1 MKKAMMGIWALACI
15 LLGAVAAQAV
25 PIHVTHLWHMHQPIY
40 YPYEGPGA
48 IGSHFNFDAGSVW
61 DGDRYNCYRDWPAGA
76 VSRASGHGGSQM
88 SYSGSLAEN
97 NKSLWGN
104 YGDWAGNIRNARNNL
119 KTSSGNSRLDMV
131 GIAYHHSLM
140 PLTSVE
146 SMRMQIKLHKE
157 QYKEAWNTGGA
168 YSKGFWPPECA
179 FDNTMVPAL
188 VAEGLEW
195 VIVDN
200 GHLFRT
206 IDDFEWNSGSSCRP
220 NKAEVRNGS
229 STNKNS
235 TWESLQN
242 VWAPTKVL
250 APWSYQPHYTRY
262 VNPASGAIQKIIA
275 VPAGRYEGNENGRG
289 GYGAFKPQNVWGG
302 HVGANN
308 DSSKPMLLL
317 LHSDGDNYGM
327 KNSDAWNGQQQA
339 FVDMCAGNADFEYT
353 SVQDYLGMYPPA
365 SNDVI
370 HVEPGSWIG
379 IDGGT
384 PYYEKWMSYENRDGE
399 MPDMWSWSVLV
410 AAQNRVFTADDLAN
424 SYLSGNR
431 DMNDVE
437 WGLGN
442 DTAKAWHFYLNGET
456 SCYWYWD
463 YDRANPWD
471 GNVTRACNMAIAH
484 AMNVVGDGSGDARG
498 PSIFPPQ
505 RQPYNPG
512 GKMWNETSNAPS
524 DFVVW
529 TFVDDLSGVQSVTLK
544 WRRDLDGQWPMSSIQ
559 NETYAGGAEVGPWQ
573 SVPMAGD
580 WWPTVKGPQVSQES
594 ARAKRYMGTVSGQ
607 SDCLIDYYVEAV
619 DGKGK
624 TNKSNI
630 IHVWVGEQ
638 TGGSG
643 GGGGGGT
650 PSLWIRSP
658 YTYPSAAEVTA
669 DTPLY
674 INAEAGPSGTVT
686 RVTVGYSA
694 DGGTN
699 WLRTNMTANA
709 EWGSVGGQWYNLSLG
724 QFAAGTALQYFFEVT
739 DGTSTNWDNN
749 GGANYV
755 LSVGEGGGEAETL
768 WVGNTAQSPA
778 NGAITATNPIVITC
792 ESWPIGASTNVAL
805 VYSADGGGT
814 WLTANMVKTGEARNN
829 DLWRVEIG
837 PFADGTLLRY
847 CVSGALPNGTTVWDN
862 NGGQNY
868 LASIGEGGTLRM
880 AVHTPVIGAAGGPD
894 NADDA
899 FDFDTTGGAATTS
912 GTNGFGSFGRVYVN
926 CDGTNL
932 YVGGTDVSLPEDS
945 QNNAYIV
952 FLSGGAQVGS
962 EHLWTFD
969 GAPEGIDKLHNAGFQ
984 PAANIAILLGDIWGD
999 GTHSNFSMYK
1009 PDGFDFGQGVF
1020 ATPASG
1026 TAFAAVEGARLSQ
1039 FGGYGP
1045 DSRLAANWECAIP
1058 LSAFG
1063 VADASALTNLY
1074 LSGLMVTKDTD
1085 PNPEKP
1091 NNRFISG
1098 RYLGA
1103 NATLGNDE
1111 LPDEWGNFAFS
1122 LVDLAGRKVDLP
1134 RDSDETLGVP
1144 DSWIAEHLP
1153 PGSFGAGSN
1162 HDPDPHPDRVEY
1174 FLGTDPNTADDL
1186 LIQELGNGRLRIH
1199 KSGGQMCHYV
1209 LETAELVDAG
1219 LQVWNWT
1226 TRPTQSST
1234 NGEIVLPAFTAS
1246 NLLLRV
1252 KVIVPE

>member
-1 MKKAMMGIWALACI
+1 MQMKKAMTGV
-15 LLGAVAAQAV
+15 GAAAIVFGGAWGAQAV

-40 YPYEGPGA
+40 FPYETPGT
-48 IGSHFNFDAGSVW
+48 IDSNGRFNFSVQGVW

-76 VSRASGHGGSQM
+76 VGRASGHGGSQM

-97 NKSLWGN
+97 NKSMWGD
-104 YGDWAGNIRNARNNL
+104 YSGWGGNIRNARNNM

-157 QYKEAWNTGGA
+157 QYQEAWGTGGA

-206 IDDFEWNSGSSCRP
+206 VDDFEWNSGSSCRP

-229 STNKNS
+229 SAGKNS

-262 VNPASGAIQKIIA
+262 VNPSSGTIQKIIA

-289 GYGAFKPQNVWGG
+289 GYGAFKPENVWGS

-308 DSSKPMLLL
+308 DASKPMLLL

-339 FVDMCAGNADFEYT
+339 FVDMCNANADFEYT
-353 SVQDYLGMYPPA
+353 SVQDYLSMYPPNP
-365 SNDVI
+365 NDVI

-384 PYYEKWMSYENRDGE
+384 PYYEKWLSYENKDGV
-399 MPDMWSWSVLV
+399 MPDMYSWSVLV
-410 AAQNRVFTADDLAN
+410 AAQNRVFTADDMEN
-424 SYLSGNR
+424 SYLGGGK
-431 DMNDVE
+431 DVNDVE
-437 WGLGN
+437 WGIGN

-463 YDRANPWD
+463 FDTANPWD
-471 GNVTRACNMAIAH
+471 GNPTRACNMAVAEANKVIARH
-484 AMNVVGDGSGDARG
+484 SGGDNRG

-505 RQPYNPG
+505 RTPYNPG

-529 TFVDDLSGVQSVTLK
+529 TFIDDLSGVQGATLK
-544 WRRDLDGQWPMSSIQ
+544 WRKDLDGQWPMSSIQ
-559 NETYAGGAEVGPWQ
+559 NETYAGGSEVGAWE
-573 SVPMAGD
+573 SVAMTAD
-580 WWPTVKGPQVSQES
+580 WWPANKGANVPDPTC
-594 ARAKRYMGTVSGQ
+594 RAQRYRGTVSGQ

-619 DGKGK
+619 DANGK
-624 TNKSNI
+624 TNRSNI
-630 IHVWVGEQ
+630 LHVWVGEQ

-643 GGGGGGT
+643 GEGDT
-650 PSLWIRSP
+650 PSPLWIRSP
-658 YTYPSAAEVTA
+658 YTYPNAADVTA

-686 RVTVGYSA
+686 SVTVGYSV

-739 DGTSTNWDNN
+739 DGSTTNWDNN

-768 WVGNTAQSPA
+768 WVGNTAQAPA

-792 ESWPIGASTNVAL
+792 QSWPIGASTNVEL
-805 VYSADGGGT
+805 VFSMDG
-814 WLTANMVKTGEARNN
+814 ANWGKASFAKVGETNNN
-829 DLWRVEIG
+829 DVWSVAIG
-837 PFADGTLLRY
+837 PYADGTTIRY
-847 CVSGALPNGTTVWDN
+847 CVSGTLPSAQQAWDN
-862 NGGQNY
+862 NGGQDY
-868 LASIGEGGTLRM
+868 TAYVGEPGAVRM
-880 AVHTPVIGAAGGPD
+880 ARHTPAIGAAGTPD
-894 NADDA
+894 NATDT
-899 FDFDTTGGAATTS
+899 FDFDMTGGAATTS
-912 GTNGFGSFGRVYVN
+912 GTNGFGSFGRIYVN
-926 CDGTNL
+926 FDDTNL
-932 YVGGTDVSLPEDS
+932 YVGGTGVALPNDS
-945 QNNAYIV
+945 DNNAYIV
-952 FLSGGAQVGS
+952 FVSGGTRAGS
-962 EHLWTFD
+962 GNLWNYSTSPQ
-969 GAPEGIDKLHNAGFQ
+969 GLNLLHNTSYA
-984 PAANIAILLGDIWGD
+984 PAVNLAILLGDVWGD
-999 GTHSNFSMYK
+999 GTHADFSMYK
-1009 PDGFDFGQGVF
+1009 TNGFNFGQGVF
-1020 ATPASG
+1020 ELVAASNSI
-1026 TAFAAVEGARLSQ
+1026 AAVAGSVLSQ

-1045 DSRLAANWECAIP
+1045 EGRLAANWECSIP
-1058 LSAFG
+1058 LSTLG
-1063 VADASALTNLY
+1063 VTNAAALTNLY
-1074 LSGLMVTKDTD
+1074 LSGLMVTGSTSND
-1085 PNPEKP
+1085 
-1091 NNRFISG
+1091 NRFISG
-1098 RYLGA
+1098 KYLGA
-1103 NATLGNDE
+1103 DATLENDE
-1111 LPDEWGNFAFS
+1111 PPDEWGNFAFS
-1122 LVDLAGRKVDLP
+1122 FVNLVGLAIAQPAAVDT
-1134 RDSDETLGVP
+1134 TLGVP
-1144 DSWIAEHLP
+1144 NAWIAGKLP
-1153 PGSFGAGSN
+1153 PGHSFTGASDCDG
-1162 HDPDPHPDRVEY
+1162 DGIPDRHEY
-1174 FLGTDPNTADDL
+1174 YADLDPNSAASV
-1186 LIQELGNGRLRIH
+1186 LRIENLGGGRMRMM
-1199 KSGGQMCHYV
+1199 KSGGQICQYV
-1209 LETAELVDAG
+1209 LETANAIAASN
-1219 LQVWNWT
+1219 WNWT
-1226 TRPTQSST
+1226 VGPTLSST
-1234 NGEIVLPAFTAS
+1234 NGEVVLPAFTAS
-1246 NLLLRV
+1246 NLMMRV
-1252 KVIVPE
+1252 KVAVPAE